1 MSNVGHG
8 IIKKAPNLSIRGKD
22 GNNPSRRSND
32 LRHYRKEVYTNTNEE
47 ATEKD
52 SYAC

>member
-1 MSNVGHG
+1 MCKNQF
-8 IIKKAPNLSIRGKD
+8 
-22 GNNPSRRSND
+22 GNCLHTSR
-32 LRHYRKEVYTNTNEE
+32 KGVYTLANEE

>member
-1 MSNVGHG
+1 VAKKSPGGLQTGPGH
-8 IIKKAPNLSIRGKD
+8 KD
-22 GNNPSRRSND
+22 GNATIKEKHMHNR
-32 LRHYRKEVYTNTNEE
+32 LRMCRKEVYTSANEE

>member
-1 MSNVGHG
+1 MCKNQF
-8 IIKKAPNLSIRGKD
+8 
-22 GNNPSRRSND
+22 GNCLHTSQ
-32 LRHYRKEVYTNTNEE
+32 KEVYTRANEE